1 VYRYV
6 IDDVINQ
13 VRGEFEDMGID
24 EAVLQELQ
32 RVSRPTETSDPLKLT
47 TFFFYIC

>member
-1 VYRYV
+1 MYRYV

-24 EAVLQELQ
+24 DAVLQELQ
-32 RVSRPTETSDPLKLT
+32 RVSQVTAVSLLLYNVACMD
-47 TFFFYIC
+47 